1 MTKKL
6 CFIRPSYLPP
16 EQFYQPGDCE
26 EAGWP
31 DVTHI
36 VASAFEGLSA
46 PLSPGM
52 GWLNRF
58 SVFTAGLP
66 PSVHTSICLTRKG
79 GQKSFEF
86 PKQWMNFL
94 SSGWIELQVAQYLF
108 IGVCSV
114 IFHWK
119 MNAKTTVEVYRSLIY
134 PLLLKKNEINE
145 SWVTIFHPEQD
156 IFVVPLYKD
165 LIILLKSL

>member
-1 MTKKL
+1 MEPSIIRYGNDKKAVL
-6 CFIRPSYLPP
+6 HTSLLSPP
-16 EQFYQPGDCE
+16 R
-26 EAGWP
+26 
-31 DVTHI
+31 TI
-36 VASAFEGLSA
+36 LSA
-46 PLSPGM
+46 RWLWGGRMTWCHSHCCLCLWRTQRSSQPWNGI
-52 GWLNRF
+52 WLNRF

-134 PLLLKKNEINE
+134 PLLLKKN
-145 SWVTIFHPEQD
+145 
-156 IFVVPLYKD
+156 
-165 LIILLKSL
+165 